1 MTWAFGKAILLGE
14 HAVVYGQ
21 PALAGAIDATVRC
34 TWRSVEAATRGGD
47 EAPRGREVMLRVH
60 APAWKLEVE
69 IARGAALPALDDASL
84 GNPARAMAA
93 LVHALDAHLGLDVLG
108 ALGPG
113 VITVDTRLP
122 AAAGLGSSAALGVA
136 VTRTLAHA
144 LGRHLSDDEVAMLAH
159 NAERCFHSN
168 PSGVDVALATRGGLG
183 LFYRGVGLEPV
194 HAPPMRLAVGLT
206 GVPRSTAVMVERV
219 AAAREVARAAGS
231 TRVDDGLVAL
241 GRAALAG
248 AEAMRAGDAAA
259 LGRLMNDA
267 QEILAGLGVSSPE
280 IDRLCEIA
288 RAAGALG
295 VKLTGAGGGGA
306 VIAIAGPGRGASHD
320 ASTGADSDAGP
331 EGSEDA
337 VLAAWRAA
345 GHDGFVCRVGVTP

>member
-34 TWRSVEAATRGGD
+34 TWRGENV
-47 EAPRGREVMLRVH
+47 APRGRGAMLRVH
-60 APAWKLEVE
+60 APAWNLEVE
-69 IARGAALPALDDASL
+69 VARGAALDDASA

-93 LVHALDAHLGLDVLG
+93 LVHALDGHLGMDVLA

-144 LGRHLSDDEVAMLAH
+144 LGRDLADDEVAMLAH
-159 NAERCFHSN
+159 SAERCFHTN
-168 PSGVDVALATRGGLG
+168 PSGVDVALATYGGLG
-183 LFYRGVGLEPV
+183 LYRRGPGRGAGLEPV

-219 AAAREVARAAGS
+219 AATREGARAAGNA
-231 TRVDDGLVAL
+231 RVDDGLVAL
-241 GRAALAG
+241 GRAAVAG

-259 LGRLMNDA
+259 LGRLMNEA
-267 QEILAGLGVSSPE
+267 QELLAELGVSSPE

-288 RAAGALG
+288 RASGALG
-295 VKLTGAGGGGA
+295 AKLTGAGGGGA
-306 VIAIAGPGRGASHD
+306 VIAIGGPSPE
-320 ASTGADSDAGP
+320 ASTQSSTDAGT
-331 EGSEDA
+331 EA
-337 VLAAWRAA
+337 VIAAWRAA
-345 GHDGFVCRVGVTP
+345 GYDGFVCRVGVTP

>member
-34 TWRSVEAATRGGD
+34 AWRSVDAGSRQ
-47 EAPRGREVMLRVH
+47 GRETMLRVH

-69 IARGAALPALDDASL
+69 IAGGAALDDAAR
-84 GNPARAMAA
+84 GDPARAMAA
-93 LVHALDAHLGLDVLG
+93 LVHALDAHLGMDVLG

-113 VITVDTRLP
+113 AITVDTRLP

-144 LGRHLSDDEVAMLAH
+144 LGRDLADDEVAALAH
-159 NAERCFHSN
+159 SAERCFHSN

-194 HAPPMRLAVGLT
+194 DAPPMRLAVGLT

-231 TRVDDGLVAL
+231 TRVDDGLVAM
-241 GRAALAG
+241 GHAAVAG
-248 AEAMRAGDAAA
+248 AEAMRAGDATA

-267 QEILAGLGVSSPE
+267 QGILAALGVSSPE

-295 VKLTGAGGGGA
+295 AKLTGAGGGGA
-306 VIAIAGPGRGASHD
+306 VIALGGPGADEGAPE
-320 ASTGADSDAGP
+320 AGP
-331 EGSEDA
+331 EA
-337 VLAAWRAA
+337 IVAAWRAA
-345 GHDGFVCRVGVTP
+345 GHDGFVCRVGATP

>member
-34 TWRSVEAATRGGD
+34 TWRSAD
-47 EAPRGREVMLRVH
+47 ETPRGREAMLRVH
-60 APAWKLEVE
+60 APAWNLEVE
-69 IARGAALPALDDASL
+69 IARGAALPALDGAARGDPAS
-84 GNPARAMAA
+84 AMAA
-93 LVHALDAHLGLDVLG
+93 LVHALDDHLGLDVLG

-144 LGRHLSDDEVAMLAH
+144 LGRHLTDNEVMLVAH
-159 NAERCFHSN
+159 SAERCFHTN

-194 HAPPMRLAVGLT
+194 QAPPMRLAVGLT

-231 TRVDDGLVAL
+231 ARVDNGLVAL
-241 GRAALAG
+241 GRAAVAG

-295 VKLTGAGGGGA
+295 AKLTGAGGGGA
-306 VIAIAGPGRGASHD
+306 VIAIAGPE
-320 ASTGADSDAGP
+320 ASTTAGPRGSNDADSDAAT
-331 EGSEDA
+331 EA
-337 VLAAWRAA
+337 VIAAWRAA

>member
-21 PALAGAIDATVRC
+21 PALAGAVDATVRC
-34 TWRSVEAATRGGD
+34 AWRSAEKASRQD
-47 EAPRGREVMLRVH
+47 APMLRVH
-60 APAWKLEVE
+60 APSWKLDVE
-69 IARGAALPALDDASL
+69 IARGAALDAASL
-84 GNPARAMAA
+84 GDPARAMAA
-93 LVHALDAHLGLDVLG
+93 LVHALDAHLGTDVLD

-144 LGRHLSDDEVAMLAH
+144 LGRHLADDEVAALAH
-159 NAERCFHSN
+159 SAERCFHAN

-183 LFYRGVGLEPV
+183 LFRRGVGLEPV
-194 HAPPMRLAVGLT
+194 HAPPMRVAVGLT
-206 GVPRSTAVMVERV
+206 GVPRSTAVMVARV
-219 AAAREVARAAGS
+219 AAAREAARAAGS
-231 TRVDDGLVAL
+231 TRVDDALAAL
-241 GRAALAG
+241 GRAAHDG

-259 LGRLMNDA
+259 LGRLMNGA
-267 QEILAGLGVSSPE
+267 QELLAELGVSSPE

-295 VKLTGAGGGGA
+295 AKLTGAGGGGA
-306 VIAIAGPGRGASHD
+306 VIAIGSASAGD
-320 ASTGADSDAGP
+320 AATEAI
-331 EGSEDA
+331 
-337 VLAAWRAA
+337 VAAWRAA

>member
-34 TWRSVEAATRGGD
+34 TWRSVGAA
-47 EAPRGREVMLRVH
+47 ARGREAGDTRPRHGREAMLRVH
-60 APAWKLEVE
+60 APAWNLDVE
-69 IARGAALPALDDASL
+69 IAGGAALPALDGASL
-84 GNPARAMAA
+84 GDPAGAMAA

-144 LGRHLSDDEVAMLAH
+144 LGRRLADDEVALLAH
-159 NAERCFHSN
+159 SAERCFHAN

-183 LFYRGVGLEPV
+183 LFYRGPGQGGRLEPV

-219 AAAREVARAAGS
+219 AAAREVARAAGRA
-231 TRVDDGLVAL
+231 RVDDGLVAL
-241 GRAALAG
+241 GRAAVAG

-295 VKLTGAGGGGA
+295 AKLTGAGGGGA
-306 VIAIAGPGRGASHD
+306 VIAIAGPEANPEANID
-320 ASTGADSDAGP
+320 AAT
-331 EGSEDA
+331 EA
-337 VLAAWRAA
+337 VIAAWRAA